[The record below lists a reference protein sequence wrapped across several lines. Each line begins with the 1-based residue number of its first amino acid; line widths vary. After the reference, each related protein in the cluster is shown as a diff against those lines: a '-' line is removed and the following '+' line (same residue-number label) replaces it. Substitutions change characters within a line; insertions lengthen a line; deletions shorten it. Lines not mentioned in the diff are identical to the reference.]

1 MRKMVLISI
10 ILLLS
15 FLFVGVASAAPVQD
29 VYVAVNGSD
38 SNSGDLSS
46 PYATIGKAINVSD
59 ENNSVIIHLSDGTF
73 SGVGN
78 VNSTISKNHT
88 SGGSLTFIGAGINK
102 TFIDG
107 GNTSWLINI
116 GSTSTVNLINITF
129 INGKITGSGGAIASN
144 GKLSVYNSSFEN
156 NNATSSGGVIYTGS
170 GSGSLTVSNSF
181 FINNYA
187 TKDGGAI
194 YSYSICNISNSEF
207 VNNSGRSG
215 GSVYIS
221 GGADRYSSVTN
232 STFLNSVATQNGGSL
247 YASYTSVVDNY
258 FENSQSTGTGSYGG
272 GAIYG
277 GNINLENNEM
287 ILCSAASGSGNYI
300 KVNGLVNN
308 SFVTINN
315 NSITSPTFTIT
326 GSVTDDKGV
335 PIDGGSIS
343 LSADSILLGSAS
355 VINGAFTLTA
365 SELLDNGVYVL
376 NGASMYYSNI
386 TNGTLNVNLNLNPS
400 TYYISPTG
408 DDDANDG
415 LTISTPFKTI
425 QKAIDLGFADG
436 KIYVNIYL
444 LDGIYSGTGNVNLDL
459 TKHLGYLNI
468 MGLNYN
474 QSIIDG
480 NGTSLLFDFGT
491 SIQANLV
498 NLTIRNFNNTVTDG
512 GIILSSGTGMGSTN
526 PKYKKISISNCIF
539 EDNIVG
545 RMGSVVKLIS
555 GSVDNSSFIH
565 NDGTVLY
572 ISTGSYDNEQSLV
585 SNCTFINNFFN
596 PTNPIYSLYSYGVAY
611 LGNNPTI
618 ENSKFINNTFGSGY
632 IAYFT
637 GNSVSRNNQFIN
649 NTCSGSAY
657 SEGVIISV
665 STFGDYI
672 YLSVN
677 NSFEGNNAS
686 YIVSGGGS
694 FVNNTFENNDLQGNA
709 IFILSYAQD
718 KLNITDCTFT
728 NNNISSDIYI
738 EGTRGTVLNDDMV
751 LIFVS
756 KNSNSLT
763 NTLNAILYFPGIT
776 VNGGSVDFYLDGV
789 FLGTAPLVN
798 NIAELSVSGFVN
810 GVYQIT
816 GNSSNFINAITQ
828 NGVLNIAAE
837 MYDSLTYYVGEN
849 GSDTTGDGSINNP
862 YATIEKAVD
871 EGVLK
876 TLNLTVNILPGTIKG
891 TGNVNLTL
899 PNYLNLTITGTANQS
914 IIDGEATNWIFKAS
928 TLYDNLLITFS
939 NLTVTNAKALS
950 SGNFGTAGGSW
961 GATGVGIFQIQGN
974 VLIDNCIFRNNNG
987 TSVSVEQGGKLV
999 INNTVFTNNSGAK
1012 RGTGVYSY
1020 EGTSLD
1026 IYNCLFSNNTANLM
1040 GADIIIKGIDLTRI
1054 FNTTF
1059 MNARTIS
1066 DSYGNASICCYFDT
1080 GRNQTMIVS
1089 GCHFT
1094 NNTRDISHHY
1104 SMASQ
1109 PRPFITLINSTFDSS
1124 GGFTYIDTRYQLV
1137 WWTVTNCSFTNML
1150 NNLTFQSDG
1159 SILQG
1164 NFFKNNTG
1172 GVVIAGNANVTNC
1185 TILDDL
1191 SIMLNGGSGIIYT
1204 PNINLNYNWWG
1215 SNDKPVINII
1225 PNANLHTDNVV
1236 LDYWLVRT
1244 LTADGKAGLSQ
1255 VISLG
1260 YKAFDGENYYDY
1272 DVNSVPIPDE
1282 EFTLS
1287 VIDGGDI
1294 SPISGNLTKSGFDA
1308 IYTVGNYGVGAVNAT
1323 FNSGLILSSDVDFHT
1338 DATNTNVTLSKP
1350 IGENGDYVDATV
1362 NVTGADGSPV
1372 TDGFVE
1378 FFLNGNSLGTL
1389 ELVNGSATKSIRISG
1404 LPGTY
1409 EIYIN
1414 YVGTERFGGSNG
1426 VGLYQLVDT
1435 VAPNVTV
1442 DRVGG
1447 SYKSVQNVTLASDD
1461 PTAVIYYTTDGSTPT
1476 INSNVYAGPI
1486 LVSSNMTLKYFAL
1499 DPAGNPSNIYTQS
1512 YVIDTVAPV
1521 SKVDVKGGL
1530 YNTTKS
1536 VILTATDNQDSNP
1549 KIYYTTDGTTPTTES
1564 ALYNDPISVNKTTIL
1579 KFIAVDS
1586 AGNVSPVQTETY
1598 TIDTTKPTVTSVDPA
1613 NNKVINVANKALVIT
1628 FSEAIKAGSAFSS
1641 IKVTNPDGVK
1651 VNPLYKVINGKTLT
1665 LTRNGNY
1672 INGLA
1677 YTITLPTGS
1686 ITDTASNAINTF
1698 TSKFTVDFAKPTV
1711 TSVDPANNKVINV
1724 ANKALIITFSEAIK
1738 AGSAFSSIKVTNP
1751 DGVRV
1756 NPLYKVINGKTLTL
1770 TRNGNYINGLTYT
1783 ITLPTGSI
1791 TDTAGNTINTYT
1803 SKFKIDTTKPTI
1815 TSINPTNTATKVAR
1829 NKAIKVTFNENIKAS
1844 SSYWVEL
1851 VASNGSKVSIKKSIS
1866 GKVLTITHTARLAA
1880 NTKYSLIIH
1889 TGAVTDAAGNPV
1901 AARTFTFT
1909 TGRT

>member
-144 GKLSVYNSSFEN
+144 GELSVYNCSFEN

-187 TKDGGAI
+187 TRDGGAI

-272 GAIYG
+272 GAIFG
-277 GNINLENNEM
+277 GNLYLENNDM

-308 SFVTINN
+308 SFVTINS

-326 GSVTDDKGV
+326 GSVIDDKGV

-343 LSADSILLGSAS
+343 LSANSILLGSAS

-444 LDGIYSGTGNVNLDL
+444 LDGIYSGLGNVNLDL
-459 TKHLGYLNI
+459 TEHLGYLNI

-491 SIQANLV
+491 SVQANLV
-498 NLTIRNFNNTVTDG
+498 NLTIRNFNNTVTSG
-512 GIILSSGTGMGSTN
+512 GIIISSGTGLGGTN
-526 PKYKKISISNCIF
+526 PKYKKITFSNCIF
-539 EDNIVG
+539 EDNVVG
-545 RMGSVVKLIS
+545 RNAAVVKLIS
-555 GSVDNSSFIH
+555 GSVYNSSFIH
-565 NDGTVLY
+565 NDGTSLY
-572 ISTGSYDNEQSLV
+572 ISTGYSYDNEQSLV

-596 PTNPIYSLYSYGVAY
+596 PTNPIYSLYSYGVVY
-611 LGNNPTI
+611 LGDNPAL
-618 ENSKFINNTFGSGY
+618 ENSTFINNTFGSGY

-657 SEGVIISV
+657 TEGVIVSV
-665 STFGDYI
+665 STSGDYTH
-672 YLSVN
+672 LSVN

-694 FVNNTFENNDLQGNA
+694 FVNNIFENNDLQGNA
-709 IFILSYAQD
+709 IFLLSNAQD

-728 NNNISSDIYI
+728 DNNVTSDVYI
-738 EGTRGTVLNDDMV
+738 DGNRGIVLNDDVV

-756 KNSNSLT
+756 KNSSSLT
-763 NTLNAILYFPGIT
+763 NTLRAILDFPGIT
-776 VNGGSVDFYLDGV
+776 VNGVSVNFYIDGV
-789 FLGTAPLVN
+789 FVGAAPLVDN
-798 NIAELSVSGFVN
+798 VAELNVAGFSN
-810 GVYQIT
+810 GIYQIT
-816 GNSSNFINAITQ
+816 GNSTNFANALIQ
-828 NGVLNIAAE
+828 NGILNIAAE
-837 MYDSLTYYVGEN
+837 AYDSLTYYVGQN

-862 YATIEKAVD
+862 YATIEKAIN

-899 PNYLNLTITGTANQS
+899 PNYLNITITGTKNQS
-914 IIDGEATNWIFKAS
+914 IIDGEATNWIFS
-928 TLYDNLLITFS
+928 TSKLYDTLSVTFS
-939 NLTVTNAKALS
+939 NLTIRNAKGNNVTSS
-950 SGNFGTAGGSW
+950 SGTSNAGIIRIG
-961 GATGVGIFQIQGN
+961 GIDT
-974 VLIDNCIFRNNNG
+974 IDNCIFENNNG
-987 TSVSVEQGGKLV
+987 VSVSLENNGKLT
-999 INNTVFTNNSGAK
+999 INNSIFRSNYGTNY
-1012 RGTGVYSY
+1012 GTCVLASY
-1020 EGTSLD
+1020 ATSTLE
-1026 IYNCLFSNNTANLM
+1026 IYNTIFENNTAAVGGVAVFLNGLNNT
-1040 GADIIIKGIDLTRI
+1040 II
-1054 FNTTF
+1054 
-1059 MNARTIS
+1059 
-1066 DSYGNASICCYFDT
+1066 
-1080 GRNQTMIVS
+1080 S
-1089 GCHFT
+1089 GCTFKDLVISNNLTFSSGGHGAILWRGSTAGKIISISNCNFT
-1094 NNTRDISHHY
+1094 NNTLDLHHTWDTGQN
-1104 SMASQ
+1104 AV
-1109 PRPFITLINSTFDSS
+1109 RPTIELINCTFNSS
-1124 GGFTYIDTRYQLV
+1124 GGITGGSGNSAYYEALWKVINSSFINMQCDDIFRTDDPAGNGFNTVDFYYLSFIGAPGSIIQGCLFENTTGVIFGGNINITDSVILNQVTLQKA
-1137 WWTVTNCSFTNML
+1137 WTPNAAVTMNL
-1150 NNLTFQSDG
+1150 NNNYWGFNNPYDG
-1159 SILQG
+1159 FVKIEQYG
-1164 NFFKNNTG
+1164 NNQYKVN
-1172 GVVIAGNANVTNC
+1172 
-1185 TILDDL
+1185 TILD
-1191 SIMLNGGSGIIYT
+1191 
-1204 PNINLNYNWWG
+1204 
-1215 SNDKPVINII
+1215 
-1225 PNANLHTDNVV
+1225 
-1236 LDYWLVRT
+1236 YWIVPKLI
-1244 LTADGKAGLSQ
+1244 ADGKAGLSQ
-1255 VISLG
+1255 VVSLI
-1260 YKAFDGENYYDY
+1260 YTAFDGTDYYDY
-1272 DVNSVPIPDE
+1272 DVSSIPIPAE
-1282 EFTLS
+1282 EFAYLVENGT
-1287 VIDGGDI
+1287 VN
-1294 SPISGNLTKSGFDA
+1294 PASGNLFNV
-1308 IYTVGNYGVGAVNAT
+1308 IYTVNDYGVNTIVANFTNG
-1323 FNSGLILSSDVDFHT
+1323 NSLSLDVDFHT

-1362 NVTGADGSPV
+1362 NVTGEDGSPV

-1447 SYKSVQNVTLASDD
+1447 SYKVFR
-1461 PTAVIYYTTDGSTPT
+1461 
-1476 INSNVYAGPI
+1476 
-1486 LVSSNMTLKYFAL
+1486 M
-1499 DPAGNPSNIYTQS
+1499 
-1512 YVIDTVAPV
+1512 
-1521 SKVDVKGGL
+1521 
-1530 YNTTKS
+1530 
-1536 VILTATDNQDSNP
+1536 
-1549 KIYYTTDGTTPTTES
+1549 
-1564 ALYNDPISVNKTTIL
+1564 
-1579 KFIAVDS
+1579 
-1586 AGNVSPVQTETY
+1586 
-1598 TIDTTKPTVTSVDPA
+1598 
-1613 NNKVINVANKALVIT
+1613 
-1628 FSEAIKAGSAFSS
+1628 
-1641 IKVTNPDGVK
+1641 
-1651 VNPLYKVINGKTLT
+1651 
-1665 LTRNGNY
+1665 
-1672 INGLA
+1672 
-1677 YTITLPTGS
+1677 
-1686 ITDTASNAINTF
+1686 
-1698 TSKFTVDFAKPTV
+1698 
-1711 TSVDPANNKVINV
+1711 
-1724 ANKALIITFSEAIK
+1724 
-1738 AGSAFSSIKVTNP
+1738 
-1751 DGVRV
+1751 
-1756 NPLYKVINGKTLTL
+1756 
-1770 TRNGNYINGLTYT
+1770 
-1783 ITLPTGSI
+1783 
-1791 TDTAGNTINTYT
+1791 
-1803 SKFKIDTTKPTI
+1803 
-1815 TSINPTNTATKVAR
+1815 
-1829 NKAIKVTFNENIKAS
+1829 
-1844 SSYWVEL
+1844 
-1851 VASNGSKVSIKKSIS
+1851 
-1866 GKVLTITHTARLAA
+1866 
-1880 NTKYSLIIH
+1880 
-1889 TGAVTDAAGNPV
+1889 
-1901 AARTFTFT
+1901 
-1909 TGRT
+1909 